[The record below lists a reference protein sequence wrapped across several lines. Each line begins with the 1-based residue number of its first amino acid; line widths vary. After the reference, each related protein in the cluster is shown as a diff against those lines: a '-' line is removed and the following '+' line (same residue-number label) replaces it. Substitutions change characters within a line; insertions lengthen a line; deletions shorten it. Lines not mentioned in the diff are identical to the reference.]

1 MVAAEREHAQG
12 VAQLRRELKV
22 AEAQAQ
28 KAARQVEA
36 ISSREAQ
43 AREQWREEVRG
54 LSERSEAAIGQLREE
69 LEALEVANGGLVAQL
84 SAVGAGAERLEQAFF
99 GFSLTRP
106 ISPICQSPFFPYLT
120 LKSFFQDA
128 PLPWVDADGAQL
140 GARSERVGGGHVDGC
155 DTHCGGHLS
164 QGGRHARGD
173 GTQLRG
179 LG

>member
-12 VAQLRRELKV
+12 VAQLRRELK
-22 AEAQAQ
+22 ASEAQAQ

-106 ISPICQSPFFPYLT
+106 ISPICQSPFFPDLT
-120 LKSFFQDA
+120 LKFFYSHPQ
-128 PLPWVDADGAQL
+128 V
-140 GARSERVGGGHVDGC
+140 
-155 DTHCGGHLS
+155 
-164 QGGRHARGD
+164 GD
-173 GTQLRG
+173 GRTDRIKPARAALV
-179 LG
+179 